1 MLNIT
6 HAKAMK
12 NRVSI
17 YWDFENVRVPD
28 RAECLI
34 DFAQSRGD
42 LITKKVYSHWRRET
56 SASEYALDGVGF
68 DRIDVQEEFEN
79 SADLQL
85 ESDCLKELF
94 SSLSPDIIILVSG
107 DKDFAFLVR
116 QLQRYQ
122 KQVIIFGRQGVTSYK
137 LILLA
142 DEFHFAEE
150 LCQLVA

>member
-6 HAKAMK
+6 HASAMK

-42 LITKKVYSHWRRET
+42 LITKKVYSHWHRET
-56 SASEYALDGVGF
+56 PAFEYALDRVGF
-68 DRIDVQEEFEN
+68 ERIDVQGEFEN
-79 SADLQL
+79 SADWQL

-94 SSLSPDIIILVSG
+94 SSLSSDIIILVSG
-107 DKDFAFLVR
+107 DQDFAFLVR

-122 KQVIIFGRQGVTSYK
+122 KQVIIFGLQNVTSYK
-137 LILLA
+137 LIRLA
-142 DEFHFAEE
+142 DEFHFA
-150 LCQLVA
+150 

>member
-17 YWDFENVRVPD
+17 YWDFENVKVPYQ
-28 RAECLI
+28 AECLI

-42 LITKKVYSHWRRET
+42 LITKKVYSHWHQET
-56 SASEYALDGVGF
+56 SASENALDRVGF
-68 DRIDVQEEFEN
+68 DRIDVQGEFKN

-85 ESDCLKELF
+85 MSDCRKELK
-94 SSLSPDIIILVSG
+94 SSLSSDIIILVSG
-107 DKDFAFLVR
+107 DKDFASLVS

-122 KQVIIFGRQGVTSYK
+122 KRVIIFGRQDVTNKK
-137 LILLA
+137 LSRLA